1 MENGIEIVGEAG
13 DGVEAAA
20 LTQLLQ
26 PDVVLMDVEMPRM
39 GGIESTRTIKR
50 LAPSTRVLVL
60 SVYEGPQADAVEAGA
75 DCFLLKDCG
84 RSILAAA
91 IRRAGDNGRSQSSIP
106 AGETGAANNVRGTS
120 SVLT

>member
-1 MENGIEIVGEAG
+1 MQAIRVLIADDDRCVRKCLTRLLGMENGIEIVGEAG

-50 LAPSTRVLVL
+50 LAPSTRVLVK
-60 SVYEGPQADAVEAGA
+60 SD
-75 DCFLLKDCG
+75 
-84 RSILAAA
+84 RSH
-91 IRRAGDNGRSQSSIP
+91 
-106 AGETGAANNVRGTS
+106 V
-120 SVLT
+120 VL